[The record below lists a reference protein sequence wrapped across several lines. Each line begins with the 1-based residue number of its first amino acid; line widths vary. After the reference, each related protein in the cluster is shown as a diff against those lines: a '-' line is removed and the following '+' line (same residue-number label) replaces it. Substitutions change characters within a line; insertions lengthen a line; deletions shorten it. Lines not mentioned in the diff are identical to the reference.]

1 MEDFLYRIWTI
12 EEQARTLAEKR
23 KSLRSNNPCWKGYHP
38 VGTKKKGGATVPNC
52 VPTEENYVDNQDMG
66 MGAER
71 AQDQRIMET
80 AAWQKSSGK
89 NKNGGL
95 NKKGVASYRKEHP
108 GSKLQTAVTTKPSK
122 LKKGSKDAKR
132 RASFC
137 ARMKG
142 MKKHNTSGKTAH
154 DPNSRINKSLRK
166 WHCESLE
173 EMREL
178 IQLGEQ
184 YIKSLK
190 EFAPSHNGDNN
201 HRSVS
206 MRFSEFSEV
215 TQALAYPKTT
225 INAQRVADTATN
237 TATQWGGTIAALE
250 RPLVQNVDRR
260 IQQFLAGQIPRLSK
274 NLLSAVPGIGTVVGL
289 VWAAMDAYEG
299 NYTDAVLTL
308 GATVIPE
315 TTIPAIVAQ
324 ITNDAYAV
332 VYVDAAAGA
341 PASLVQDMA
350 RDARGT
356 TQRINELR
364 QMLMQGLSQ
373 LIRTGQQKIT
383 GHQGAQNARMALR
396 NYSTAGNPAPASQNQ
411 PKKEHIGQSIGFD
424 SGAGNWADTGSR
436 NKQM

>member
-1 MEDFLYRIWTI
+1 MTKKSLDSIIMEDFLYRIWTI

-23 KSLRSNNPCWKGYHP
+23 KSLRGNNPCWKGYHP

-95 NKKGVASYRKEHP
+95 NKKGVASYRAEHP

-137 ARMKG
+137 ARMTG

-166 WHCESLE
+166 WHCESLQE
-173 EMREL
+173 FAVTPGDDDYDQFKKLARMWYQGSDHVQQAIEHTLDRMGWGISEVEDGSDQ
-178 IQLGEQ
+178 IQLVHHEDV
-184 YIKSLK
+184 
-190 EFAPSHNGDNN
+190 NGDDVIVFDAHELDEHADMQSIVEGLGFNWSQFGPTISRLAVEAAKGQLPSAAITVLQKAGEYAN
-201 HRSVS
+201 LPMVKWGASIAS
-206 MRFSEFSEV
+206 DLEQLWTIATSPA
-215 TQALAYPKTT
+215 ALAFFM
-225 INAQRVADTATN
+225 ATYTSGLN
-237 TATQWGGTIAALE
+237 QGEDAELA
-250 RPLVQNVDRR
+250 R
-260 IQQFLAGQIPRLSK
+260 IR
-274 NLLSAVPGIGTVVGL
+274 
-289 VWAAMDAYEG
+289 
-299 NYTDAVLTL
+299 
-308 GATVIPE
+308 
-315 TTIPAIVAQ
+315 
-324 ITNDAYAV
+324 
-332 VYVDAAAGA
+332 
-341 PASLVQDMA
+341 
-350 RDARGT
+350 
-356 TQRINELR
+356 
-364 QMLMQGLSQ
+364 
-373 LIRTGQQKIT
+373 
-383 GHQGAQNARMALR
+383 
-396 NYSTAGNPAPASQNQ
+396 SQNQ
-411 PKKEHIGQSIGFD
+411 PKKEHIGQTIGFD

>member
-95 NKKGVASYRKEHP
+95 NKKGVASYRAEHP

-137 ARMKG
+137 ARMTG

-166 WHCESLE
+166 WHCESLQE
-173 EMREL
+173 FAVTPGDDDYDQFKKLARMWYQGSDHVQQAIEHTLDRMGWGISEVEDGSDQ
-178 IQLGEQ
+178 IQLVHHEDV
-184 YIKSLK
+184 
-190 EFAPSHNGDNN
+190 NGDDVIVFDA
-201 HRSVS
+201 HELDEHADMQSIVEGLGFDWSQFGPTISR
-206 MRFSEFSEV
+206 
-215 TQALAYPKTT
+215 LAVEAAKGQLPSAAITVLQKAGEYANLPMVK
-225 INAQRVADTATN
+225 
-237 TATQWGGTIAALE
+237 WGASIASDLEQLWTIATSPAGLAFFMATYTSGLNQGE
-250 RPLVQNVDRR
+250 DAELAR
-260 IQQFLAGQIPRLSK
+260 IR
-274 NLLSAVPGIGTVVGL
+274 
-289 VWAAMDAYEG
+289 
-299 NYTDAVLTL
+299 
-308 GATVIPE
+308 
-315 TTIPAIVAQ
+315 
-324 ITNDAYAV
+324 
-332 VYVDAAAGA
+332 
-341 PASLVQDMA
+341 
-350 RDARGT
+350 
-356 TQRINELR
+356 
-364 QMLMQGLSQ
+364 
-373 LIRTGQQKIT
+373 
-383 GHQGAQNARMALR
+383 
-396 NYSTAGNPAPASQNQ
+396 SQNQ
-411 PKKEHIGQSIGFD
+411 PKKEHIGQTIGFD